1 MFLIK
6 PQHKYFQIRNSLKHS
21 KKKKKKKFLRIDFK
35 KIFRQ
40 KKKRI
45 NKLPIT
51 ILFALFSC
59 KNCEFPCTTAA
70 RRFFYDRLSTRK
82 ERVSLIGRI
91 S

>member
-6 PQHKYFQIRNSLKHS
+6 PQYKYFQIRNSLKHS
-21 KKKKKKKFLRIDFK
+21 KKKKKKIFENRFQKDFSS
-35 KIFRQ
+35 

-51 ILFALFSC
+51 TSFALFSC
-59 KNCEFPCTTAA
+59 KNCEFPCTTVA